1 MHSRQFLPPIEDALF
16 CRARRFPPRRAT
28 ETLDDLDGGAA
39 RSHVWELLRPSR
51 VLVGEHQN
59 LSIQGKSELWER
71 PGADVRR
78 IVPNI
83 CFEFKKSTATTE
95 RP

>member
-16 CRARRFPPRRAT
+16 CPARRFPLRRAT
-28 ETLDDLDGGAA
+28 ETLHDLDRGAP
-39 RSHVWELLRPSR
+39 RGHIWELLRPSR

-59 LSIQGKSELWER
+59 LSIQGQSELWER
-71 PGADVRR
+71 RGTDVPRK
-78 IVPNI
+78 VPKI
-83 CFEFKKSTATTE
+83 SLEFKKSTSTTE

>member
-71 PGADVRR
+71 PGADVPRR
-78 IVPNI
+78 VPNI